1 MFRWWLENLN
11 VQNIFKMNGVLF
23 VIVQGD
29 FTFLKKNKTISESFC
44 HKEIVILVKVLTGVN
59 FKVGK

>member
-29 FTFLKKNKTISESFC
+29 FTLFKKTKQSLFFFSFFGQN
-44 HKEIVILVKVLTGVN
+44 IALQP
-59 FKVGK
+59 